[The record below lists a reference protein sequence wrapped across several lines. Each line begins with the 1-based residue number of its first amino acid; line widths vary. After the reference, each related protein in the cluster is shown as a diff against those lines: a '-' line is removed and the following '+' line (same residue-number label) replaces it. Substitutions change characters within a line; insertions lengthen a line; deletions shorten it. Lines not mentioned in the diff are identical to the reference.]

1 MKRLELVISMKAL
14 LENARAVRGRVP
26 ENVKIC
32 AVVKADAYGHGAAE
46 LSRALESERLAD
58 AFAVATPE
66 EGRAL
71 REAGVKGE
79 ILVLGLTDADGAE
92 ESVAFALSQA
102 VDDASGLA
110 MLERTAARQGRQAK
124 VQLKVDTGMTR
135 LGVRGAGE
143 LNALLKAWEGAPH
156 VHMSGM
162 FTHFCFADGDAA
174 FTRAQFERF
183 EAACAAVRA
192 AGFAPVRHAAAST
205 AMLDEAYQLDMVR
218 LGIALYGTGV
228 KALDGA
234 VRPAQTL
241 RTHPLRVCEI
251 ETGETVGY
259 SRAFRAARRTRVM
272 TIPCGYGDGY
282 PRILSGRADVLVNGR
297 RAPVIGNICMDMM
310 MADVT
315 DAGEITP
322 ESEVV
327 LLGAQGGERI
337 TPDELAQLAET
348 IPYEIMLGF
357 SQRVARRFA

>member
-1 MKRLELVISMKAL
+1 
-14 LENARAVRGRVP
+14 
-26 ENVKIC
+26 
-32 AVVKADAYGHGAAE
+32 
-46 LSRALESERLAD
+46 
-58 AFAVATPE
+58 
-66 EGRAL
+66 
-71 REAGVKGE
+71 
-79 ILVLGLTDADGAE
+79 
-92 ESVAFALSQA
+92 
-102 VDDASGLA
+102 
-110 MLERTAARQGRQAK
+110 
-124 VQLKVDTGMTR
+124 
-135 LGVRGAGE
+135 
-143 LNALLKAWEGAPH
+143 
-156 VHMSGM
+156 MSGM

-251 ETGETVGY
+251 
-259 SRAFRAARRTRVM
+259 AARRTRVM

-337 TPDELAQLAET
+337 TPDELARLAET